1 MKDKLQFPSLEKT
14 VTEIAETAGYIWEKG
29 WAERNA
35 GNLSVNITGLVT
47 SAELEI
53 FTNSIIRPLS
63 IIQSSLVGQVLMV
76 TNAGSRMR
84 DLVKNPWDYL
94 CFLQVDVSGNRF
106 RQWPDKGCAPTS
118 ELPTHLAVHNML
130 VQTNS
135 TSTVLLHA
143 HVTELIALTQIH
155 KLCSTETLNRLL
167 WSMHPE
173 THLFVPQGLSFIPYD
188 LPGTSDIAFA
198 SSLALQDHP
207 LALWEKH
214 GVLATGKSVSEAFDT
229 IDLLSKAARIYFL
242 VKSAG
247 HEPEGLTDEQ
257 MKELTK

>member
-1 MKDKLQFPSLEKT
+1 MKDNLKFPSLEKI
-14 VTEIAETAGYIWEKG
+14 VTEIAETAGYIWENVWG
-29 WAERNA
+29 ERNA
-35 GNLSVNITGLVT
+35 GNLSVNITALFT
-47 SAELEI
+47 PEKLEI
-53 FTNSIIRPLS
+53 FTNSIIRPLPLIS
-63 IIQSSLVGQVLMV
+63 SSLAGQVLLV

-84 DLVKNPWDYL
+84 DLAKTPWDYL
-94 CFLQVDVSGNRF
+94 CLIRVDASGKSF
-106 RQWPDKGCAPTS
+106 RQWPDICCAPTS

-135 TSTVLLHA
+135 IATVLLHA
-143 HVTELIALTQIH
+143 HVTEFIALTQIQDF
-155 KLCSTETLNRLL
+155 CSTEVLNRLL

-207 LALWEKH
+207 IALWEKH
-214 GVLATGKSVSEAFDT
+214 GVLATGKSVSDAFDT

-247 HEPEGLTDEQ
+247 HEPQGLTDKQLE
-257 MKELTK
+257 ELGK